1 MSDLPPPFDAVWFR
15 FIVGF
20 IVGGSLGSF
29 VTMLAYRLPR
39 RLSIITPPSHC
50 PSCGHH
56 LAACDLVPM
65 LSWLWTRGQCRYCH
79 KKIGLR
85 YLGIELAI
93 SLACALSAVLVGPL
107 L

>member
-1 MSDLPPPFDAVWFR
+1 MLSGSALSLDLLLADLWAVLLQCSPIACR
-15 FIVGF
+15 DD
-20 IVGGSLGSF
+20 
-29 VTMLAYRLPR
+29 YRLSR
-39 RLSIITPPSHC
+39 RPPIAR
-50 PSCGHH
+50 
-56 LAACDLVPM
+56 LDLVPM